1 MSDVF
6 YYSTNVEWTE
16 KRKGNLTENNFPK
29 IEVTTPTEFIG
40 GEENVWTPEHLFVA
54 SANVCLMTTF
64 LSIAENSKLDFI
76 SYNSQGKGM
85 LEKADHGFMITEI
98 ELFPNIVVSQE
109 KDIARAERIIQKA
122 EHHCLISNSIKSK
135 IILTPKIELVKT

>member
-1 MSDVF
+1 MNDVF

-16 KRKGNLTENNFPK
+16 KRKGNLTENTFPK
-29 IEVTTPTEFIG
+29 IEVTTPPEFIG
-40 GEENVWTPEHLFVA
+40 GEKNGWTPEHLFVA

-76 SYNSQGKGM
+76 SYNSQGKGKF
-85 LEKADHGFMITEI
+85 EKVEYGFMITEI
-98 ELFPNIVVSQE
+98 ELSPSIIVAQE

-135 IILTPKIELVKT
+135 IILTPKIELAQT